1 MSVFVNIQL
10 IILHHTIATVLVDGL
25 VLFNLRCSFIFII
38 GFLFLT
44 FNNIYAMVL
53 LIKSNFIIFLKGV
66 LMKSLTTMSQSKEL
80 ISTKEEDTDLIDL
93 SFDKDR
99 FSVSNPSVMKGLYN
113 AIKEGSDMVIGGYF
127 ENKARVLLMQDDYL
141 FVAVIDKDSHTHIT
155 RKGFKKQKKWNW
167 EKVRETIQT
176 VENKSNDEL
185 FKDENVK
192 ITVFRL
198 EDLVGK
204 DELPIFDI
212 PFANDLDDADFHNVI
227 ESKLKMESY
236 RVFLEIEKLLK
247 QADPAD
253 NFYED
258 LKLNYDKT
266 QEAYYKAAMEYLT
279 ELHRFQKEFRQQKHL
294 KVLSLVQDFEEQ

>member
-1 MSVFVNIQL
+1 
-10 IILHHTIATVLVDGL
+10 
-25 VLFNLRCSFIFII
+25 
-38 GFLFLT
+38 
-44 FNNIYAMVL
+44 
-53 LIKSNFIIFLKGV
+53 
-66 LMKSLTTMSQSKEL
+66 MKSLITMSQSKEL

-99 FSVSNPSVMKGLYN
+99 FSVSNPSVMKGFYDTM
-113 AIKEGSDMVIGGYF
+113 KSDSIITGNYF
-127 ENKARVLLMQDDYL
+127 ENKARTMLIHDDYL
-141 FVAVIDKDSHTHIT
+141 FVAVIDKDSHMI
-155 RKGFKKQKKWNW
+155 RKGFKRQKKWNW
-167 EKVRETIQT
+167 EKVRETIQA

-185 FKDENVK
+185 FKYENVK

-204 DELPIFDI
+204 DELPVFNI
-212 PFANDLDDADFHNVI
+212 PFANDMDDADFNKVI

-253 NFYED
+253 SFYED
-258 LKLNYDKT
+258 LKLNYDRT
-266 QEAYYKAAMEYLT
+266 QEAYCKAAMEYLT